1 MPDDV
6 TLPSER
12 VVLVCGVSGSGKTRL
27 ARRFETD
34 GYTRLSSDALLWER
48 AGEAYA
54 AMSPEA
60 RRELFM
66 SVNAEL
72 ASRLAQML
80 DAGLRVVVDA
90 ALCKRPQRDAL
101 RRICADRGID
111 AATIFLD
118 TSLPELRRR
127 LAGRRGTGPDDQ
139 IVSPDALA
147 SFHSGFER
155 PAPEEHAIIL
165 VD

>member
-1 MPDDV
+1 MPDT
-6 TLPSER
+6 TLPSAR
-12 VVLVCGVSGSGKTRL
+12 VVLVCGVSCSGKTRL
-27 ARRFETD
+27 ARRFEAD

-66 SVNAEL
+66 SVNAAL
-72 ASRLAQML
+72 ASCLAQML

-90 ALCKRPQRDAL
+90 PLCKRPQRDAL
-101 RRICADRGID
+101 RRICADRRID

-118 TSLPELRRR
+118 VSLPELQRR
-127 LAGRRGTGPDDQ
+127 LTGRRGTGPDDQ

-147 SFHSGFER
+147 SFYSGFER

>member
-6 TLPSER
+6 TLPSAR

-27 ARRFETD
+27 ARRLEAG

-60 RRELFM
+60 RRKLFM

-90 ALCKRPQRDAL
+90 PLCKRPQRDAL

-118 TSLPELRRR
+118 TPLSELQRR
-127 LAGRRGTGPDDQ
+127 LAGRRSTGPDDQ

-155 PAPEEHAIIL
+155 PAPEEHAIIYI
-165 VD
+165 D